1 MEGEYSKNKKLLERK
16 FILWTIQNDLASA
29 LGKKTQ
35 PIEISVI
42 VDDKPSEAIQDSEK
56 KESSIIADQ
65 QQKIGAKNYNTITFL
80 LILLIVFVIG
90 GILFYQFVGSRRI
103 NITSDDIPRVGKVD
117 LLKDKDKVDTPIVV
131 LDATSSDNI
140 EDISTSTDFLNATTT
155 ITSPTDTFNTTTII
169 STTTFSTTT
178 NATTS
183 ISTSTFTSTSTP
195 EVKQPRS
202 LIPAD
207 LVQTI
212 EITNLNQIWDR
223 IEEYSQKLYDQ
234 DIKLVRLVFVLN
246 DDLGPRAPT
255 LEEFIGGF
263 GFSMPRNILAKTSSK
278 VYNFF
283 LFKQDE
289 NFQNIDFKTR
299 SALLMEIEDNS
310 DFITLVR
317 DWENFI
323 LADLTPRF
331 FLKIIPGKSR
341 SIGFQ
346 DSQYP
351 SKESSM
357 IFRFAN
363 YPDPDVSIDYMI
375 DTSRK
380 IFLLAGSR
388 EASWYIVDKIKKIS
402 QQ

>member
-16 FILWTIQNDLASA
+16 FILWTIQNDLDSA

-35 PIEISVI
+35 PIEISII
-42 VDDKPSEAIQDSEK
+42 VDDKPSKAIQAPEK
-56 KESSIIADQ
+56 KESNIIADQ
-65 QQKIGAKNYNTITFL
+65 QKIVVKNYNTITFL
-80 LILLIVFVIG
+80 LILLIVFIIG

-103 NITSDDIPRVGKVD
+103 NITSDDIPRVGNVD
-117 LLKDKDKVDTPIVV
+117 LVKDKDKVDMSVV
-131 LDATSSDNI
+131 ILDATSSDNMG
-140 EDISTSTDFLNATTT
+140 DISTSTAFLTTTTT
-155 ITSPTDTFNTTTII
+155 ITFPTSTVNTTTI
-169 STTTFSTTT
+169 SGTPA

-183 ISTSTFTSTSTP
+183 ISTSTFTSTTTP

-207 LVQTI
+207 LVETI
-212 EITNLNQIWDR
+212 EVANLSQIWDR

-246 DDLGPRAPT
+246 DDLGQRAPT

-263 GFSMPRNILAKTSSK
+263 GFSIPRNILTKTSNK

-299 SALLMEIEDNS
+299 SVLLMEIEDDS

-346 DSQYP
+346 DTQYP
-351 SKESSM
+351 SKENSM

-388 EASWYIVDKIKKIS
+388 EASWYIVDKIKDIK
-402 QQ
+402 